1 MKETPTQIVMLGGGY
16 VTVNAYNSLV
26 RRLRNQL
33 KNGQV
38 QITVVCPMEHHLF
51 HGWTAES
58 LTGIIQSKNQ
68 ESPLTEVMPKA
79 KLVLGK
85 AEEIDSVNR
94 VVYVSMN
101 DGSQCVL
108 PYDHLLLGTG
118 SFDSEEIMGIREY
131 GYQVKGCNAFHRTKN
146 RIQELVK
153 IASQESPIMARQLL
167 SFVVAGGGFTGVEIA
182 TNLTEFVNTVKKKY
196 PSLKNIE
203 PKVRLINSTESVL
216 PSLQPKFK
224 RLVRYTEKQIS
235 HYGIE
240 VINNSRMKEITSN
253 GVFLEDGS
261 FIASNMVLST
271 VGQSRIVLDGTE
283 HFLRDAMQRIY
294 TNKYLQ
300 IANHSNIWGGGD
312 ACHVKHPFRGE
323 VCPSNALWAIK
334 QGGHVGKNIAR
345 AVMDK
350 SLKRFNYPGLG
361 QSASLGLWKGI
372 TELYGIEFTG
382 WLGWVMRWFFF
393 HYFMPSR
400 RVMLNCMGDWM
411 YLLFKGERKGLIVE
425 AKVKEAESLTV
436 A

>member
-1 MKETPTQIVMLGGGY
+1 MKETPIQIVMLGGGY

-26 RRLRNQL
+26 GRLRSQL
-33 KNGQV
+33 NNGQV

-68 ESPLTEVMPKA
+68 ESPLAEIMPKA

-85 AEEIDSVNR
+85 ADEIDSVNN

-108 PYDHLLLGTG
+108 PYHHVLLGVG
-118 SFDSEEIMGIREY
+118 SFDSEDIKGIREY
-131 GYQVKGCNAFHRTKN
+131 GYQVKGRDAFHQTKEK
-146 RIQELVK
+146 IQELIK
-153 IASQESPIMARQLL
+153 TASQESPMLARQLL
-167 SFVVAGGGFTGVEIA
+167 NFVVVGGGFTGVEIA
-182 TNLTEFVNTVKKKY
+182 TNLTEFVNTIKKQY

-203 PKVRLINSTESVL
+203 PKVRLINSTERVL
-216 PSLQPKFK
+216 PSLQPRFK
-224 RLVRYTEKQIS
+224 RLIRYTEKQIS
-235 HYGIE
+235 RYGIE
-240 VINNSRMKEITSN
+240 VINNSRMKEVTPN
-253 GVFLEDGS
+253 GVFLEGGS
-261 FIASNMVLST
+261 FISGSMVLST

-283 HFLRDAMQRIY
+283 HFLRDAIQRLY

-300 IANHSNIWGGGD
+300 IANQSNIWGGGD
-312 ACHVKHPFRGE
+312 ACHVKHPFTGE

-350 SLKRFNYPGLG
+350 NLKRFNYPGLG

-372 TELYGIEFTG
+372 TELYGIAFTG

-400 RVMLNCMGDWM
+400 RIMFNCVGDWL
-411 YLLFKGERKGLIVE
+411 YLFRTGKRKGLVME
-425 AKVKEAESLTV
+425 QPTAEV
-436 A
+436 VVPV